1 MAYDY
6 NEITEAQTNPG
17 APGTS
22 SLWKRWWKNPI
33 AMFQGALGA
42 PRLLGKAVAKI
53 GDVPVLTVTA
63 ADTATLAMSAPAV
76 AGTLSTVSTAN
87 PPNVV
92 ARTITVISVTGTIRL
107 RATQTGSNSRLS
119 LYKNNVLVQAY
130 AAGGTT
136 PRVNDVAAAPGDVFQ
151 WRHGTDNGA
160 AASVFSAASETASD
174 GHTTI
179 TPIIPISEA

>member
-1 MAYDY
+1 MTDY
-6 NEITEAQTNPG
+6 NPIPDNILEPDDPISADLGIRWRDNPLAMFEG
-17 APGTS
+17 AP
-22 SLWKRWWKNPI
+22 
-33 AMFQGALGA
+33 GA

-63 ADTATLAMSAPAV
+63 ADTASLFMSAPAI
-76 AGTLSTVSTAN
+76 AGTLSTNSTAN
-87 PPNVV
+87 PPTVV

-107 RATQTGSNSRLS
+107 RATHTGKNSRLS

-130 AAGGTT
+130 TTGSSAA
-136 PRVNDVAAAPGDVFQ
+136 RVNDVSAVPGDVFQ
-151 WRHGTDNGA
+151 WRHGTDNA
-160 AASVFSAASETASD
+160 TVASVFSGASETASD